1 MKNKSTGHGCST
13 LDFFISDI
21 KLQAI
26 YKVIHTSNLST
37 DYSIGHILLWLYA
50 LFKCWTC
57 SDPCWICKKIF
68 ATRCLAYDQP
78 NELFFYINI
87 FTLISYSPKPLL
99 SSRDVNRIPTKLKLL
114 TGTYILQ
121 NNRAK
126 YKNYT
131 IDPTCLL
138 CDSEA
143 ETPAHFILNCPA
155 MFAWY
160 CFSMSFIFVLF
171 MLYLL
176 TVWALYVCL
185 CDYVNICMYL
195 VLLCIFGKKLPSACV
210 YCYTKTNINIIA

>member
-1 MKNKSTGHGCST
+1 MPHFLTKKN
-13 LDFFISDI
+13 LRFVFFPSAKCIEVLI
-21 KLQAI
+21 QYFLPQYTVQLQI
-26 YKVIHTSNLST
+26 WLIVVQI
-37 DYSIGHILLWLYA
+37 SIGHILLLLYA

-155 MFAWY
+155 LSSIRNPITAELQY
-160 CFSMSFIFVLF
+160 
-171 MLYLL
+171 
-176 TVWALYVCL
+176 TV
-185 CDYVNICMYL
+185 
-195 VLLCIFGKKLPSACV
+195 
-210 YCYTKTNINIIA
+210 